1 MMQQMIFIFLAGI
14 LLVEILLWFVIVKMV
29 SRVEDT
35 NRMVVTN
42 LLEQNQSLTGCLQ
55 EVQAELLNLNH
66 ELNLLAIEN
75 KNLNREVEA
84 LSSEVSRLQQQLSN
98 ISNHDELPGISRS
111 VQ

>member
-1 MMQQMIFIFLAGI
+1 MQQMIFIFLAGI

-29 SRVEDT
+29 SRVEET
-35 NRMVVTN
+35 NRMVVKN

-98 ISNHDELPGISRS
+98 NSNHDELPGISRS

>member
-84 LSSEVSRLQQQLSN
+84 LSSEVSRLQQQLSK

>member
-1 MMQQMIFIFLAGI
+1 MIFIFLAGI

-29 SRVEDT
+29 SRVEET

-84 LSSEVSRLQQQLSN
+84 LSSEVSRIQQQLSN

>member
-75 KNLNREVEA
+75 KNLNREVEV
-84 LSSEVSRLQQQLSN
+84 LSSEVSRLQQQLSK

>member
-1 MMQQMIFIFLAGI
+1 MQQMIFVFLAGI

>member
-1 MMQQMIFIFLAGI
+1 MIFIFLAGI
-14 LLVEILLWFVIVKMV
+14 LLVEILLWFVLVKMV

-75 KNLNREVEA
+75 KNLNREVEV

>member
-1 MMQQMIFIFLAGI
+1 MQQMIFIFLAGV

-29 SRVEDT
+29 SRVEET

>member
-1 MMQQMIFIFLAGI
+1 MQQMIFIFLVGV

-29 SRVEDT
+29 SRVEET

>member
-1 MMQQMIFIFLAGI
+1 MIFIFLAGI

-84 LSSEVSRLQQQLSN
+84 LSSEVSRLQQQLSK

>member
-1 MMQQMIFIFLAGI
+1 MNHIILFFLVGI
-14 LLVEILLWFVIVKMV
+14 LLVEILLWFMTVKMV

-35 NRMVVTN
+35 NRMVVTS
-42 LLEQNQSLTGCLQ
+42 LLEQNQSLNGCIQ
-55 EVQAELLNLNH
+55 EVQMELINLNH
-66 ELNLLAIEN
+66 ELNLIAIEN

-98 ISNHDELPGISRS
+98 NSNYDELPGISRP

>member
-1 MMQQMIFIFLAGI
+1 MQQMLFIFLAGI

-29 SRVEDT
+29 SRVEET

-75 KNLNREVEA
+75 KNLNREIEA

>member
-1 MMQQMIFIFLAGI
+1 MMQHMIFIFLAGI

-84 LSSEVSRLQQQLSN
+84 LSSEVSRLQQQLSK

>member
-1 MMQQMIFIFLAGI
+1 
-14 LLVEILLWFVIVKMV
+14 MV

>member
-1 MMQQMIFIFLAGI
+1 MIFVFLAGI

-29 SRVEDT
+29 SRVEET

-75 KNLNREVEA
+75 KNLNREIEA

>member
-1 MMQQMIFIFLAGI
+1 MQQVILIFLAGI
-14 LLVEILLWFVIVKMV
+14 LLIEILLCYVIAKMV

-35 NRMVVTN
+35 NRMAVTS

-55 EVQAELLNLNH
+55 EVQMELLNLNH

-84 LSSEVSRLQQQLSN
+84 LSSEVSRLQHQLSN
-98 ISNHDELPGISRS
+98 NSNYDELPGISRP

>member
-1 MMQQMIFIFLAGI
+1 MLFIFLAGI

-29 SRVEDT
+29 SRVEET
-35 NRMVVTN
+35 NRMVVTS
-42 LLEQNQSLTGCLQ
+42 LLDQNQSLNGCLQ
-55 EVQAELLNLNH
+55 EVQMELLNLNH

-75 KNLNREVEA
+75 KNLNREIEA

>member
-29 SRVEDT
+29 SRVEET

>member
-1 MMQQMIFIFLAGI
+1 MQQMIFIFLAGI

-29 SRVEDT
+29 SRVEET

-75 KNLNREVEA
+75 KNLNREIEA

>member
-1 MMQQMIFIFLAGI
+1 MIFIFLAGI

>member
-1 MMQQMIFIFLAGI
+1 MNQIILFFLAGI
-14 LLVEILLWFVIVKMV
+14 LLVEILLWFMTLKMV

-35 NRMVVTN
+35 NRMVVTS
-42 LLEQNQSLTGCLQ
+42 LLEQNQSLTGVLQ
-55 EVQAELLNLNH
+55 EVQMELLNLNH

-98 ISNHDELPGISRS
+98 NSNYDELPGISRP

>member
-1 MMQQMIFIFLAGI
+1 MQQMIFIFLAGI

-29 SRVEDT
+29 SRVEET

>member
-1 MMQQMIFIFLAGI
+1 MYQVILIFLAGI
-14 LLVEILLWFVIVKMV
+14 LLVELLLCYVISKMV

-35 NRMVVTN
+35 NRMAVTS
-42 LLEQNQSLTGCLQ
+42 LLGQNQSLNGCLQ
-55 EVQAELLNLNH
+55 EVQMELLNLNR

-98 ISNHDELPGISRS
+98 NSNYDELPGISRP

>member
-1 MMQQMIFIFLAGI
+1 MYQIILIFLAGI
-14 LLVEILLWFVIVKMV
+14 LLVEILLWFMTLKMV

-35 NRMVVTN
+35 NRMVVTS
-42 LLEQNQSLTGCLQ
+42 LLEQNQSLSGCLQ
-55 EVQAELLNLNH
+55 EVQMELINLNH

-98 ISNHDELPGISRS
+98 NSNYDELPGISRP

>member
-1 MMQQMIFIFLAGI
+1 MQQIILIFLAGI
-14 LLVEILLWFVIVKMV
+14 LLVEILLCYVIAKMV

-35 NRMVVTN
+35 NRVAVTS
-42 LLEQNQSLTGCLQ
+42 LLEQNQSLNGCLQ
-55 EVQAELLNLNH
+55 EVRMELLNLNH

-84 LSSEVSRLQQQLSN
+84 LSSEVSRLQHQLSN
-98 ISNHDELPGISRS
+98 NSNYDELPGISRP

>member
-1 MMQQMIFIFLAGI
+1 MIFIFLAGI

-75 KNLNREVEA
+75 KNLNREVEV
-84 LSSEVSRLQQQLSN
+84 LSSEVSRLQQQLSK

>member
-1 MMQQMIFIFLAGI
+1 MIFIFLAGI

-29 SRVEDT
+29 SRVEET

-84 LSSEVSRLQQQLSN
+84 LSSEVSRLQQQLSKTS
-98 ISNHDELPGISRS
+98 IS
-111 VQ
+111 

>member
-1 MMQQMIFIFLAGI
+1 MIFVFLAGI

>member
-1 MMQQMIFIFLAGI
+1 MIFVFLAGI

-84 LSSEVSRLQQQLSN
+84 LSSEVSRLQQQLSK

>member
-1 MMQQMIFIFLAGI
+1 MQQMIFVFLAGI

-29 SRVEDT
+29 SRVEET

-75 KNLNREVEA
+75 KNLNREIEA